1 MQQIRN
7 VLDLMRRG
15 GEGLRFEVRL
25 IMLLINR
32 LNKLDGSPFSMYN
45 LFVVEIRAEIL
56 GQNDERGRK
65 GVGAV
70 PFGFY

>member
-1 MQQIRN
+1 
-7 VLDLMRRG
+7 MRRG

-32 LNKLDGSPFSMYN
+32 LNKIDGSPFSMYN
-45 LFVVEIRAEIL
+45 LFVVEIRAGIL
-56 GQNDERGRK
+56 GQNDEHGRK
-65 GVGAV
+65 GVV